1 MLNTKFDYEYIKD
14 SNQPDWMQQWLN
26 LLDSRWIVKD
36 NELVEDANAPIF
48 RMGFTVDNITT
59 ITGHAGYTPG
69 QLKWYTSQPDRY
81 QLINNVYVQVDGWSE
96 ANAAGKLNAA
106 QAARWDEIKAEREK
120 RMNGGFKVQVQPGVY
135 KWYHSDQP
143 SRTQHLGLILAG
155 ASVPPIPWKTMD
167 GTFEVL
173 TPAIVTAIFASAF
186 ALDTALFNV
195 AEQHEAFMMSSPD
208 PASYDFST
216 GWPEKYGD

>member
-1 MLNTKFDYEYIKD
+1 
-14 SNQPDWMQQWLN
+14 
-26 LLDSRWIVKD
+26 
-36 NELVEDANAPIF
+36 
-48 RMGFTVDNITT
+48 
-59 ITGHAGYTPG
+59 
-69 QLKWYTSQPDRY
+69 
-81 QLINNVYVQVDGWSE
+81 
-96 ANAAGKLNAA
+96 
-106 QAARWDEIKAEREK
+106 
-120 RMNGGFKVQVQPGVY
+120 
-135 KWYHSDQP
+135 
-143 SRTQHLGLILAG
+143 
-155 ASVPPIPWKTMD
+155 MD